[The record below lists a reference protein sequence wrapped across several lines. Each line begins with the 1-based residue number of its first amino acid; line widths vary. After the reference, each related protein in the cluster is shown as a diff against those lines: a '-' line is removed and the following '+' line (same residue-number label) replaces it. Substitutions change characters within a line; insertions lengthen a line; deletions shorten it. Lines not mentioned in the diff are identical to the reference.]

1 MSQSPS
7 TDKTRPA
14 SDTGQVLD
22 LTALIG
28 LLGKRLDDPNVHDSL
43 VRMNLSAEPVAHVVG
58 DASIGESRTYF
69 FPAAGV
75 VVRAADYSGAG
86 QRIGQ
91 VTLVGRARRVHRDGQ
106 EYAVETFRGALPL
119 SVKWGQS
126 RVEILRRLGC
136 PAMSNEGISIS
147 DRPKTPIQE
156 TRDADE
162 FQQAGVIVRLIY
174 SDPCEGP
181 SYLVEIDLQRTT
193 SRGLQ

>member
-1 MSQSPS
+1 MYQSPS
-7 TDKTRPA
+7 ANKTRSA
-14 SDTGQVLD
+14 SDTGHVLD

-28 LLGKRLDDPNVHDSL
+28 LLGKRLDDPNVHDSF
-43 VRMNLSAEPVAHVVG
+43 VRMNLGAEPVAHVVG
-58 DASIGESRTYF
+58 DAAIGESRTYF

-75 VVRAADYSGAG
+75 IVCETDYSGAG

-91 VTLVGRARRVHRDGQ
+91 VTLVGKAKKVYLDGR
-106 EYAVETFRGALPL
+106 EYTVETFRGALPL
-119 SVKWGQS
+119 SLKWGQS
-126 RVEILRRLGC
+126 RADILRRLGC
-136 PAMSNEGISIS
+136 PAMSNDGISIS

-181 SYLVEIDLQRTT
+181 SYLEEIDLQRTI
-193 SRGLQ
+193 GPGQK